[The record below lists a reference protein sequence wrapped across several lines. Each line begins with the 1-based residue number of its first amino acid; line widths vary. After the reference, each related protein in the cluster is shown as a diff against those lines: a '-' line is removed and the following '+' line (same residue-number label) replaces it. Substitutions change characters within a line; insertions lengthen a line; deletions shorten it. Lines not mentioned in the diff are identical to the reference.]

1 MRRIMAAIAVAGF
14 SVVVGLTAFGGR
26 RAPTSRIRR
35 SPFASSYRNRQAA
48 RST

>member
-14 SVVVGLTAFGGR
+14 LGVVGLTASR
-26 RAPTSRIRR
+26 RAAPTSRIRR

>member
-14 SVVVGLTAFGGR
+14 WVVVGLTASGA